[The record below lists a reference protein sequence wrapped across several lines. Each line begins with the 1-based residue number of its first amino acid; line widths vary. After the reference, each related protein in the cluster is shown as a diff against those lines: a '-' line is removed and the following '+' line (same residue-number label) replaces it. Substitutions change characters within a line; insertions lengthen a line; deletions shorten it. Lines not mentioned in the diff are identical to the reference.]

1 MNASPSTIQRLGAI
15 EGQPG
20 ALRIALAALGAALFA
35 AGWLLMLATGAPT
48 ARADDGQRGAS
59 PSKSIQLLRADD
71 FAGSKTRVRDG
82 AFATE
87 TLDAFDSKLARA
99 TGL

>member
-20 ALRIALAALGAALFA
+20 ALRIALAALGASLFA
-35 AGWLLMLATGAPT
+35 AGWLLMLATSAPA
-48 ARADDGQRGAS
+48 ARADEGQRGAG

-71 FAGSKTRVRDG
+71 FGGSKSSVRDG
-82 AFATE
+82 DFATE
-87 TLDAFDSKLARA
+87 TLDVLDSKLAQA
-99 TGL
+99 SGL